1 MLQLKI
7 YETYDRIGKENWK
20 QEDLEEMEQY
30 KQEFIEFM
38 IDCQALKFGDFTL
51 KSGRKSP
58 FFMNAGAYVTG
69 SQLKKLGEYYAKAIH
84 GVYGDDF
91 DVLFGPAY
99 KGIPISVVTAVAY
112 SELYGKEV
120 RYCSDRKEEKDHG
133 ADKGSFLGSSLKDGD
148 RVIMIEDVTT
158 SGKSMEET
166 VPKVRGAANVEIRGL
181 MVSLNRMEVGK
192 GGEKSALEEIRDLY
206 GFDTAAIVTMADVV
220 EHLYSRPY
228 KGKVI
233 IDDALKEAI
242 DAYYDQYGVK

>member
-1 MLQLKI
+1 MPVNTEVLR
-7 YETYDRIGKENWK
+7 D
-20 QEDLEEMEQY
+20 MEQY

-38 IDCQALKFGDFTL
+38 VDSNVLKFGEFTL

-69 SQLKKLGEYYAKAIH
+69 SQLKRLGEYYANAIH
-84 GVYGDDF
+84 DKYGDDF

-99 KGIPISVVTAVAY
+99 KGIPISVVTAIAY

-133 ADKGSFLGSSLKDGD
+133 ADKGSFLGSKLMDGD
-148 RVIMIEDVTT
+148 RVVMIEDVTT

-166 VPKVRGAANVEIRGL
+166 VPKVRGAADVEIVGL
-181 MVSLNRMEVGK
+181 MVSLDRMEVGK
-192 GGEKSALEEIRDLY
+192 GGEKCALEEIKDLY
-206 GFDTAAIVTMADVV
+206 GFETNAIVNMKEVV
-220 EHLYSRPY
+220 EHLYNKEY

-233 IDDALKEAI
+233 IDDTLKTAI
-242 DAYYDQYGVK
+242 DEYYRQYGAK

>member
-1 MLQLKI
+1 
-7 YETYDRIGKENWK
+7 
-20 QEDLEEMEQY
+20 MEQY

-38 IDCQALKFGDFTL
+38 VDSDVLKFGDFTL

-58 FFMNAGAYVTG
+58 FFMNAGLYVTG

-84 GVYGDDF
+84 DTYGDDF

-99 KGIPISVVTAVAY
+99 KGIPISVVTAIAY

-133 ADKGSFLGSSLKDGD
+133 ADKGGFLGSPLKDGD

-166 VPKVRGAANVEIRGL
+166 VPKVKNAANVTIKGL
-181 MVSLNRMEVGK
+181 MVSLNRMEK
-192 GGEKSALEEIRDLY
+192 GLSGTKSALEEIQERY
-206 GFDTAAIVTMADVV
+206 GFDANAIVSMADVV
-220 EHLYSRPY
+220 EYLYNKPY
-228 KGKVI
+228 KDKII
-233 IDDALKEAI
+233 IDDTIKSAI
-242 DAYYDQYGVK
+242 DAYYAEYGI

>member
-1 MLQLKI
+1 
-7 YETYDRIGKENWK
+7 
-20 QEDLEEMEQY
+20 MEAY

-38 IDCQALKFGDFTL
+38 VDCQALKFGDFTL

-84 GVYGDDF
+84 SVYGDDF

-99 KGIPISVVTAVAY
+99 KGIPIGVVTAVAY

-133 ADKGSFLGSSLKDGD
+133 ADKGSFLGSNLKDGD

-166 VPKVRGAANVEIRGL
+166 VPKVKGAADVTIKGL
-181 MVSLNRMEVGK
+181 MVSLNRMEK
-192 GGEKSALEEIRDLY
+192 GTGDKSALDEIKEKY
-206 GFDTAAIVTMADVV
+206 GFDAHAIVNMAEVV
-220 EHLYSRPY
+220 EHLHNNPY
-228 KGKVI
+228 KGQVI
-233 IDDALKEAI
+233 IDETLKAAI
-242 DAYYDQYGVK
+242 DAYYEQYGVK

>member
-1 MLQLKI
+1 
-7 YETYDRIGKENWK
+7 
-20 QEDLEEMEQY
+20 MEAY

-38 IDCQALKFGDFTL
+38 VDCQALKFGDFTL

-84 GVYGDDF
+84 DVYGDDF

-99 KGIPISVVTAVAY
+99 KGIPIGVVTAVAY

-133 ADKGSFLGSSLKDGD
+133 ADKGSFLGSNLKDGD

-166 VPKVRGAANVEIRGL
+166 VPKVKGAANVEIKGL
-181 MVSLNRMEVGK
+181 MVSLNRMEK
-192 GGEKSALEEIRDLY
+192 GTGDKSALDEIKERY
-206 GFDTAAIVTMADVV
+206 GFDTAAIVNMAEVV
-220 EHLYSRPY
+220 EHLYNNPY
-228 KGKVI
+228 KGQVI
-233 IDDALKEAI
+233 IDDALKSAI
-242 DAYYDQYGVK
+242 DAYYEEYGVK